1 MIPASTLPSQKL
13 RMAISFLA
21 FLCYGLSSH
30 TPTRCLCTFF
40 FPSNFFL
47 TMSSKLFNS
56 YMVLLLDSCDDG
68 VWFDLSFRE
77 KFPFIMNCADIFIC
91 SLCYKIFTNLIGYST
106 DYLAK
111 CPNVPEFES
120 FLV

>member
-1 MIPASTLPSQKL
+1 M
-13 RMAISFLA
+13 
-21 FLCYGLSSH
+21 
-30 TPTRCLCTFF
+30 
-40 FPSNFFL
+40 
-47 TMSSKLFNS
+47 LF
-56 YMVLLLDSCDDG
+56 LDSCDDG

-91 SLCYKIFTNLIGYST
+91 SLCYKILTNLIGYST